1 MSFLG
6 LFDTITGLSSAA
18 KKQLEEAKLTAAEK
32 AEQRYQQQG
41 MKKGGAVKKMA
52 RGGVAGK
59 APEGQEVPGTK
70 TFHVDE
76 PTQDIPKPTPK
87 PTPKPK
93 PKPKRAASAA
103 SAPEGQK
110 VPGTETFH
118 VNEPYAKGGAVKKMA
133 SGGSTS
139 SRADGIAV
147 KGKTKCKVY

>member
-1 MSFLG
+1 
-6 LFDTITGLSSAA
+6 
-18 KKQLEEAKLTAAEK
+18 
-32 AEQRYQQQG
+32 
-41 MKKGGAVKKMA
+41 MKD
-52 RGGVAGK
+52 K
-59 APEGQEVPGTK
+59 APKGQRVPGTDMY
-70 TFHVDE
+70 HVDD
-76 PTQDIPKPTPK
+76 PTQDIPK